1 MAETVTATEI
11 DASSAIGKLV
21 ASFEQTPEAPA
32 ANLAEAVTETK
43 TEAPIEKVDVETP
56 VIKLEETKKVEQE
69 KEFEPFTELFEEPKT
84 TTETKVAE
92 VKTENLNPEEKY
104 KAELEKAKEYDEV
117 MSNPLLKVVTELVK
131 SGKTN
136 LLEIAK
142 EIGFEDIDGKSA
154 REIYESGLKAEGY
167 NDEAVAE
174 AMEEFDGLKI
184 VAQDKLAKPYRS
196 ELKQKQHE
204 RLKTYTAPNA
214 KDPATMQAEQAEI
227 ARFETVKQTTLT
239 NLNKSVND
247 LKGKKYDGVLE
258 ITEEMIPHIIEEA
271 KQYSKPVFEDG
282 KVVGYD
288 LKTGIKAA
296 INTLYDKQIKK
307 ALITQTQTEAF
318 MEWYRKRTRPDT
330 NENSTQAPAV
340 GDGVKEA
347 MTEFIKKAQGG

>member
-21 ASFEQTPEAPA
+21 ASFEQTPETPA

-84 TTETKVAE
+84 PTETKLVE

-104 KAELEKAKEYDEV
+104 KAELEKAKEYDTITSIPAV
-117 MSNPLLKVVTELVK
+117 KALTEFFK
-131 SGKTN
+131 SGKTDLN
-136 LLEIAK
+136 EFIKEAGIENVDKKSSVEI
-142 EIGFEDIDGKSA
+142 FEQS
-154 REIYESGLKAEGY
+154 LKDAGYAE
-167 NDEAVAE
+167 DVIASEV
-174 AMEEFDGLKI
+174 EEFKDLSVVKQDMHVKPI
-184 VAQDKLAKPYRS
+184 REQMKKAQEEKLRNF
-196 ELKQKQHE
+196 
-204 RLKTYTAPNA
+204 TAGVPQV
-214 KDPATMQAEQAEI
+214 DTAEVQ
-227 ARFETVKQTTLT
+227 RFETVKQTTLT